1 MNDFR
6 TLFIIFIAIVVAP
19 FLTRA
24 PFLRRTPLVA
34 IELILGIIL
43 GPGVANLVRL
53 DEIVG
58 FLREMGLV
66 FLFFQ
71 AGFESRRHGIS
82 SMALRLGVQSWAGSF
97 LLAAVFSTLLY
108 LLGLVQSPLLLAIIL
123 PTTAFGIL
131 IPMLRDSRDL
141 GTVFGDYLLGLA
153 AFGELCPLI
162 LASIVLAKEKHHI
175 HQIFLSLGFLALA
188 AGSIFLAC
196 QLLSRVPKTKL
207 ADWLTNSGGLAVKSA
222 LLILLAYVCFANTF
236 GMEAV
241 IGAYAAG
248 MVVALL
254 ESAGD
259 DATLEERLT
268 TIGSDCFIPVFFVA
282 SGVAFDLRMLAFDPA
297 SLLQFLLFCCAIAM
311 IRLIP
316 LNIYRA
322 RLAEDELPALGLL
335 SAATLP
341 LVVALSHLGV
351 QTGQIRPDTATAL
364 TGAAL
369 VTVTVFPA
377 VAYWI
382 RVRPSDAGRIVI
394 VDRAWRS
401 LADGGSIGYNKL
413 RGWFLRDPAG
423 RQGRG

>member
-24 PFLRRTPLVA
+24 TFLRRTPLVA

-43 GPGVANLVRL
+43 GPGVANLVHL

-82 SMALRLGVQSWAGSF
+82 PTALRLGVQSWACSF
-97 LLAAVFSTLLY
+97 LLAAIFSTLLY
-108 LLGLVQSPLLLAIIL
+108 LVGLVQSPLLLAIIL

-131 IPMLRDSRDL
+131 IPMLRDSHDL
-141 GTVFGDYLLGLA
+141 GTIFGDHLLGLA
-153 AFGELCPLI
+153 AFGELCPLV
-162 LASIVLAKEKHHI
+162 LASIILAKDKHHI

-188 AGSIFLAC
+188 ASSIFLVY
-196 QLLSRVPKTKL
+196 QLLSRFPREKL
-207 ADWLTNSGGLAVKSA
+207 ADWLTNSGGFAVKVS
-222 LLILLAYVCFANTF
+222 LLILLGYVSFAYAF

-254 ESAGD
+254 ESASD

-268 TIGSDCFIPVFFVA
+268 TIGSGCFIPVFFVA
-282 SGVAFDLRMLAFDPA
+282 SGVAFDLRMLVFDPA
-297 SLLQFLLFCCAIAM
+297 SMLQFLLFCCAIAI

-316 LNIYRA
+316 LNIYRG

-364 TGAAL
+364 TGAGL

-377 VAYWI
+377 VAYWM
-382 RVRPSDAGRIVI
+382 RARPSDAGRIAI

-401 LADGGSIGYNKL
+401 LADVGSIGYDTLRSRFL
-413 RGWFLRDPAG
+413 RGPAG
-423 RQGRG
+423 R